1 MRKPNLQTGTPFI
14 TNGEIILIGEMSGV
28 SGIEVY
34 EGRDIFPPAVIIDRI
49 SVMGGIQKELFD
61 MELWEVCFHSE
72 EGMEERKHIVPGS
85 PLQKRENGKITVG
98 IGSHIYVEVV
108 AKEITFLV

>member
-1 MRKPNLQTGTPFI
+1 MTDRDAVI
-14 TNGEIILIGEMSGV
+14 VNGEIILIGEMSGV

-49 SVMGGIQKELFD
+49 SVVGSIQEEFYD
-61 MELWEVCFHSE
+61 MELREVCLHSE
-72 EGMEERKHIVPGS
+72 EGMQERKHIVPGS

-98 IGSHIYVEVV
+98 IGSHIHVEVV
-108 AKEITFLV
+108 TKEITFPV